1 MRVLVVTIVHDPRDA
16 RIRHR
21 EINALLNAGHHVTY
35 AAPFSGY
42 GVALPTDV
50 DVIDLPRA
58 QGRQRVEAIRV
69 ARRLIAQCSHD
80 YDIVLIHDPELLIAA
95 RASSSKVTVWD
106 VHEDTAAAV
115 TLKPWLPSALR
126 QPTATI
132 FRSIERNA
140 ESRFKLLLAE
150 TEYASR
156 FSGKHPVVP
165 NSTAVPDVVPP
176 AGNDR
181 VVYVGSVTRE
191 RGAFELIEV
200 GRQLRAHNV
209 HTHVLGSA
217 DQATRDEMTAAHAR
231 GDIVWHGFVPNDE
244 AMAIIEG
251 SMAGLSLLH
260 DEPNYRHSQPTKVL
274 EYMAHGVP
282 VVTTPLP
289 RAQSVVDTYGSGVV
303 VPFNDPA
310 AVVTAALALKS
321 DESQRMT
328 YARNGHAAALR
339 DFNWDRDGI
348 AFVDTLATWV
358 REASSAHTT

>member
-42 GVALPTDV
+42 GLALPADGHA
-50 DVIDLPRA
+50 IDLPRA
-58 QGRQRVEAIRV
+58 QGRRRIEAIRA
-69 ARRLIAQCSHD
+69 ARRLIAQSSHD
-80 YDIVLIHDPELLIAA
+80 YDIVLIHDPELLVAA

-115 TLKPWLPSALR
+115 TLKPWLPNALR
-126 QPTATI
+126 KPTATI
-132 FRSIERNA
+132 FTSIERNA

-156 FSGKHPVVP
+156 FTGKHPVVP
-165 NSTAVPDVVPP
+165 NSTAVPDVVPS

-181 VVYVGSVTRE
+181 VVYVGAVTRE
-191 RGAFELIEV
+191 RGAFDLIEV
-200 GRQLRAHNV
+200 GRQLRTHDI

-231 GDIVWHGFVPNDE
+231 GDIVWHGFVPNDQ
-244 AMAIIEG
+244 AMTIIEG

-282 VVTTPLP
+282 VITTPLP
-289 RAQSVVDTYGSGVV
+289 RAQSVVTTYSSGIV

-321 DESQRMT
+321 DDAQRT
-328 YARNGHAAALR
+328 NYARNGHAAALA
-339 DFNWDRDGI
+339 DFNWDRDGA
-348 AFVDTLATWV
+348 AFVDILATWV
-358 REASSAHTT
+358 REASCAHTA

>member
-42 GVALPTDV
+42 GLALPADGHA
-50 DVIDLPRA
+50 IDLPRA
-58 QGRQRVEAIRV
+58 QGRRRIEAIRA
-69 ARRLIAQCSHD
+69 ARRLIAQSSHD
-80 YDIVLIHDPELLIAA
+80 YDIVLIHDPELLVAA
-95 RASSSKVTVWD
+95 RASSSTVTVWD

-115 TLKPWLPSALR
+115 TLKPWLPNALR
-126 QPTATI
+126 KPTATI
-132 FRSIERNA
+132 FTSIERNA

-156 FSGKHPVVP
+156 FTGKHPVVP
-165 NSTAVPDVVPP
+165 NSTAVPDVVPS

-181 VVYVGSVTRE
+181 VVYVGAVTRE
-191 RGAFELIEV
+191 RGAFDLIEV
-200 GRQLRAHNV
+200 GRQLRTHDI

-231 GDIVWHGFVPNDE
+231 GDIVWHGFVPNDQ
-244 AMAIIEG
+244 AM
-251 SMAGLSLLH
+251 
-260 DEPNYRHSQPTKVL
+260 TKVL

-282 VVTTPLP
+282 VITTPLP
-289 RAQSVVDTYGSGVV
+289 RAQSVVTTYSSGIV

-321 DESQRMT
+321 DDAQRT
-328 YARNGHAAALR
+328 NYARNGHAAALA
-339 DFNWDRDGI
+339 DFNWDRDGA
-348 AFVDTLATWV
+348 AFVDILATWV
-358 REASSAHTT
+358 REASCAHTA